1 MGVANNNPILDTRQ
15 YEVEFLDGQVEIL
28 TANLIAEN
36 IIAQADNEGHYHL
49 ALDEIEDHR
58 VLEDAIPKSKGTY
71 TTKQGTTRRK
81 RTTRGWDLLVRWKD
95 GSNNWISLKDLKE

>member
-28 TANLIAEN
+28 TANIIAEN

-49 ALDEIEDHR
+49 SLDEIEDHR
-58 VLEDAIPKSKGTY
+58 VLEDAIPKNKGTY
-71 TTKQGTTRRK
+71 TTKQGTTRQK
-81 RTTRGWDLLVRWKD
+81 RTTRGWDLLV
-95 GSNNWISLKDLKE
+95 